1 MAVSSVG
8 EAVSAE
14 VVAVAVGNSCPSCRE
29 VIKREATFCPSCG
42 ARLNIKRGPSM
53 SFGKVIL
60 VFFGAILVGL
70 LVVGGCVY
78 SGYNRAV
85 VMDEGVSAA
94 WAQVEN
100 QLQRRFD
107 LIPNLVATV
116 KGVAE
121 QEKDVFLGIAK
132 ARKAYFQAKSGG
144 TLGDK
149 VRAAGG
155 FQSALSRLLVLR
167 EAYPELKSNQSFMKL
182 QDSVEGTEN
191 RLSVERKRYND
202 VVRQLNTYS
211 RKLLGRLY
219 CSLAGVEKAEYFE
232 VGEEAKAVPKIDFTS
247 KPSGD

>member
-1 MAVSSVG
+1 
-8 EAVSAE
+8 
-14 VVAVAVGNSCPSCRE
+14 
-29 VIKREATFCPSCG
+29 
-42 ARLNIKRGPSM
+42 M
-53 SFGKVIL
+53 SFGKVVL
-60 VFFGAILVGL
+60 VFFGAMVVGL
-70 LVVGGCVY
+70 LIVGGCVY

-85 VMDEGVSAA
+85 AMDEGVSAA

-107 LIPNLVATV
+107 LIPNLVETV

-121 QEKDVFLGIAK
+121 QEKDVFLGIAN
-132 ARKAYFQAKSGG
+132 ARKAYFQAKEGG
-144 TLGDK
+144 SLAAK

-155 FQSALSRLLVLR
+155 FESALSRLLVLR
-167 EAYPELKSNQSFMKL
+167 ETYPELKSNQSFLKL

-202 VVRQLNTYS
+202 NVKQLNTFS

-232 VGEEAKAVPKIDFTS
+232 VAEEAKAVPKIDFTGS
-247 KPSGD
+247 DSTGG